1 MNKQNTSPYYQGDLI
16 FIFLAF
22 FAISVIAIY
31 AAGQFGQYGSNAWTR
46 QIIYYMVGV
55 ICIVAINYFDLE
67 QLEKLSLIYFY
78 RRHYALNSFE
88 NCSCTNCRS

>member
-22 FAISVIAIY
+22 FAISVISIY
-31 AAGQFGQYGSNAWTR
+31 AAGQFEQYGSGAWTR
-46 QIIYYMVGV
+46 QIIYYLIGA

-67 QLEKLSLIYFY
+67 QLEKLSIYIFLGGILLLIILKLSP
-78 RRHYALNSFE
+78 A
-88 NCSCTNCRS
+88 

>member
-31 AAGQFGQYGSNAWTR
+31 LLRGNLGS
-46 QIIYYMVGV
+46 M
-55 ICIVAINYFDLE
+55 DLMHGPDRLFTTWSE
-67 QLEKLSLIYFY
+67 LYVL
-78 RRHYALNSFE
+78 
-88 NCSCTNCRS
+88 

>member
-31 AAGQFGQYGSNAWTR
+31 AAVNLGSMELMHGRGRLFTTWSEL
-46 QIIYYMVGV
+46 YV
-55 ICIVAINYFDLE
+55 L
-67 QLEKLSLIYFY
+67 
-78 RRHYALNSFE
+78 
-88 NCSCTNCRS
+88 

>member
-67 QLEKLSLIYFY
+67 QLEKLSLYIFIGGIMLLILLKI
-78 RRHYALNSFE
+78 APAQ
-88 NCSCTNCRS
+88 

>member
-31 AAGQFGQYGSNAWTR
+31 AAGQFG
-46 QIIYYMVGV
+46 
-55 ICIVAINYFDLE
+55 
-67 QLEKLSLIYFY
+67 
-78 RRHYALNSFE
+78 
-88 NCSCTNCRS
+88 